1 MAIRGC
7 NSELFIYLQ
16 AYFVT
21 IATILG
27 TGILGLPVMLSRSG
41 LYPFLVTFVIDAFV
55 QSLLVC
61 FFVDLLQRAVVAQ
74 HQYQGEESMPLNAML
89 EEDIA
94 LVSDDDDGSSN
105 VQFTGAI
112 MKGKMLHIRE
122 IPVVQTPNLHLLGKL
137 FLGCGLSQAFD
148 VIIILQFIAL
158 LICYALAGSEAFAQL
173 IGIHHFY
180 VIPVFVW
187 VLTLAIVF
195 ALQLIKSV
203 VSFLTFIK
211 GTLLLGTAAVTF
223 YVGLTVA
230 ETVSNDFASCWSSIS
245 HGNCVVNTMPY
256 TFEKIAFKKKQI
268 SKYHAAVQAGLW
280 TCVLLNII
288 WCWTVLEI
296 VPQTVAKECAA
307 ESARLRLH
315 VNSTAREESS
325 YTCVGEM
332 SLESAAAKGEISTI
346 PLTKLL
352 KRDHPHFTW
361 VAILIQV
368 FILVSISVSYL
379 TIGTALHHTLSGI
392 VQTVIVKKHRT
403 SSDKSKV
410 NKKSTGEWCMRTVI
424 SLAAFA
430 LVFAVAMMDP
440 EGFIDILEKLVSF
453 TLNAEV
459 GLFIFLMLVFSK
471 RGSYRN
477 LEIPLPTP
485 RFISYLVFFL
495 PLFFNFAVFFDIY
508 DTTMSII
515 YPQHYQTSLVINTT
529 TEPPDSTFS
538 MFATITDTNITDT
551 NITGTNITGSFSTPG
566 HWPNLENSTVLP
578 A

>member
-1 MAIRGC
+1 MAIKGC
-7 NSELFIYLQ
+7 SNIELLVYLQ

-27 TGILGLPVMLSRSG
+27 TGILGLPVTLSKSG
-41 LYPFLVTFVIDAFV
+41 LYPFLVTFIIDAFV

-61 FFVDLLQRAVVAQ
+61 FFVDLLQRAVAAQ
-74 HQYQGEESMPLNAML
+74 NQYQGEESMPLNAML

-105 VQFTGAI
+105 GAI

-122 IPVVQTPNLHLLGKL
+122 IPVVQSPNLHLLGKL

-195 ALQLIKSV
+195 ALQLIKPV
-203 VSFLTFIK
+203 VSLLTFIK
-211 GTLLLGTAAVTF
+211 GTLLLGTAVVTF

-230 ETVSNDFASCWSSIS
+230 ETVSNDFTYVGAPFLMGTVAI
-245 HGNCVVNTMPY
+245 GGVVNTMPY
-256 TFEKIAFKKKQI
+256 TFEKIAYKKKPI
-268 SKYHAAVQAGLW
+268 AKYHAAVQLGLW
-280 TCVLLNII
+280 TCVLLNIV

-296 VPQTVAKECAA
+296 VPQTVAKECA
-307 ESARLRLH
+307 SDSSKFRLH
-315 VNSTAREESS
+315 MNSTSRETSS

-332 SLESAAAKGEISTI
+332 SLESAAVRGEISTI

-352 KRDHPHFTW
+352 ERDHPHLTW

-368 FILVSISVSYL
+368 FIMVSISVSYL

-392 VQTVIVKKHRT
+392 VQSAIVKKRT
-403 SSDKSKV
+403 ASSDKSKV
-410 NKKSTGEWCMRTVI
+410 NKKSTAEWCLRTGI

-430 LVFAVAMMDP
+430 LVFTVAMADP
-440 EGFIDILEKLVSF
+440 EGFIEILEKLVSF

-459 GLFIFLMLVFSK
+459 GLFIFLMLVFSR
-471 RGSYRN
+471 RGSYNN

-485 RFISYLVFFL
+485 SCILYMMFLL

-508 DTTMSII
+508 DTTVSII
-515 YPQHYQTSLVINTT
+515 YPVHYQSSVVINTT
-529 TEPPDSTFS
+529 FESSDSTFS
-538 MFATITDTNITDT
+538 TFTYTSNTS
-551 NITGTNITGSFSTPG
+551 SFS
-566 HWPNLENSTVLP
+566 NNSHLPVLQNSSIP
-578 A
+578 PV